1 MILSELLRSLQYMN
15 STMNPQEINI
25 CPSLLIEGH
34 STYSPA
40 ALKILFNGKPV
51 SHILKFDSPAS
62 NNSDGQQAV
71 KNVGRVSLSGAQPKF
86 GLVIGEDEELRY
98 SEENEQSTYILKP
111 RPTGYQIINHDY
123 CAANENLTMQI
134 ASQVYGIETAANGLC
149 FFRDGQ
155 MAYITRRFDVC
166 LNGKYAQEDFASL
179 MGLTKANGGSDFKYN
194 NGSYEECAE
203 IIRKYVKAAPIDIL
217 RFFKIVLFN
226 FITLNDDAHLKNFS
240 LISNGKEYHLSPA
253 YDLMNTSL
261 QIYEP
266 RIFALDKG
274 LFKEG
279 MHLTDT
285 KQVSS
290 DDFIKFGRRIGLPEK
305 LVLQEINRF
314 SVPNKKADAMISRSF
329 LSEELKQSY
338 LFGYHYRQSMIRQ
351 K

>member
-1 MILSELLRSLQYMN
+1 MN
-15 STMNPQEINI
+15 NIMNPQEINI
-25 CPSLLIEGH
+25 CPSLLTEGH

-40 ALKILFNGKPV
+40 ALKKLFDGKIV

-62 NNSDGQQAV
+62 ANNDNQQAL
-71 KNVGRVSLSGAQPKF
+71 KNVGRLSLSGAQPKF
-86 GLVIGEDEELRY
+86 GLVLDKDGELRY
-98 SEENEQSTYILKP
+98 SKENEQSTYILKP

-123 CAANENLTMQI
+123 CAANEHLTMQM
-134 ASQVYGIETAANGLC
+134 ASQIYGIETAPNGVC

-155 MAYITRRFDVC
+155 MAYITKRFDVHAD
-166 LNGKYAQEDFASL
+166 GKHAQEDFASL
-179 MGLTKANGGSDFKYN
+179 MGLTKANGGSDFKYS

-203 IIRKYVKAAPIDIL
+203 IIRKYVKAALIDIL
-217 RFFKIVLFN
+217 RFFKVVLFN

-240 LISNGKEYHLSPA
+240 LVSNGKEYHLSPA
-253 YDLMNTSL
+253 YDLINTSL

-285 KQVSS
+285 RQVSS
-290 DDFIKFGRRIGLPEK
+290 DDFIELGRRIGLPEK

-314 SVPNKKADAMISRSF
+314 STPNEKADALIGRSF
-329 LSEELKQSY
+329 LSENLKRDY
-338 LFGYHYRQSMIRQ
+338 LCSYHYRQFMIRL
-351 K
+351 KSE